1 MVSELEKK
9 WQKKWQEEKLF
20 ESNPD
25 DREKMY
31 VTVAFP
37 YPSGA
42 MHVGHGR
49 TYTVPDVY
57 ARFKRMQGYNVLFP
71 MAWHVTGA
79 PVVGIAKR
87 IERQDPWTLDIYK
100 NVHQVPEDE
109 LKKFVDPEYIVK
121 YFSSEYHE
129 DMTHMGYSIDWRREF
144 RTIDPHYK
152 QFVRWQIRQLKDKD
166 LVRKGSHPVKYCPS
180 DDNPVGDHDLLEGEG
195 VGINELTLI
204 KFPIEDEY
212 LVAATFRPET
222 LYGATN
228 FWLNPDEAYIKVK
241 YNDEIW
247 IISKDS
253 YSNIIHQKESMEII
267 EEVDPKDYIGK
278 SVTNP
283 ITNDSLPIFP
293 ASFVDPDYA
302 TGVVFSVP
310 AHAPADYIA
319 LEDLKNNQELIQRY
333 SLQEQVNN
341 IKLISLVNLKGYS
354 EFPARDFINQFNV
367 QSQDDEKLKEAT
379 NEAYKT
385 EHAKGIMNENTGE
398 FEGQRVAD
406 VRNDVIDKLLN
417 ENIAD
422 KLYEFAEKPVIC
434 RCGAKCVVKELD
446 DQWFVKY
453 SDEEWTKKTYE
464 CLDQLEVVPKELKSN
479 FEYYLG
485 WLEDW
490 ACSRRLGLGTHMP
503 WDEKWLIEPLT
514 DSTIYMSYYTIAKYM
529 KDINPEDLNDAF
541 FNKVFL
547 NQDGANDGSVNKID
561 SELTEQIRQEF
572 NYWYPLNWR
581 LSAKDLVGNHLSFH
595 MFHHAAIFPE
605 DKWPKGITVFGMG
618 LLEGQKMSSSK
629 GNVILLSEAIDK
641 YGADTVRLF
650 LMSSAEPWQDFDW
663 REKEVNGIQRR
674 LELIQ
679 EFPEKIEALTG
690 EKLKL
695 TLENEIPTVEKPI
708 NKWII
713 SQINQKIAVAT
724 EALEG
729 FQTRK
734 ALQSSLFLF
743 RKDVDYYL
751 NRITEVEQEEK
762 DTLTYII
769 NTWIRLLSPFVPYTA
784 EEIWDKYNDDDV
796 FMSSIAWPVQDET
809 VIDAKIEKSEEII
822 QDLAKDIKEII
833 KITKSQPETVHLYTA
848 PDWKYQVYDIAQE
861 VGKPNIGEIIG
872 RAMKANL
879 YDNKKELSK
888 FATKAGKSFNKINYV
903 GKIDEVSIIN
913 DAKNFLESE
922 LNAKIEVYDEPTYD
936 PQNKATNA
944 SPYKPAIYLE

>member
-385 EHAKGIMNENTGE
+385 EHAKGIMNENTGQ

-936 PQNKATNA
+936 PQDKATNA

>member
-57 ARFKRMQGYNVLFP
+57 ARFKRMQGFNVLFP

-100 NVHQVPEDE
+100 NVHQVPDDE
-109 LKKFVDPEYIVK
+109 LKKFVEPEYIVK
-121 YFSSEYHE
+121 YFSSEYHD

-144 RTIDPHYK
+144 RTIDPHYQ
-152 QFVRWQIRQLKDKD
+152 QFVRWQIRQLKDKN
-166 LVRKGSHPVKYCPS
+166 LIRKGSHPVKYCPS
-180 DDNPVGDHDLLEGEG
+180 DENPVGDHDLLEGEG

-204 KFPIEDEY
+204 KFPCGEDF

-228 FWLNPDEAYIKVK
+228 FWLNPDEPYVKVK
-241 YNDEIW
+241 YNGESW
-247 IISKDS
+247 IISKES
-253 YSNIIHQKESMEII
+253 FENIIHQKESMEIV
-267 EEVDPKDYIGK
+267 EEVNPKDFIGK
-278 SVTNP
+278 TVTNP
-283 ITNDSLPIFP
+283 ITGDELPIFP
-293 ASFVDPDYA
+293 ASFVNPDYA

-319 LEDLKNNQELIQRY
+319 LEDIKNNQELIDEY
-333 SLQEQVNN
+333 NLQEQVDN

-354 EFPARDFINQFNV
+354 EFPAKDFIKQFNV
-367 QSQDDEKLKEAT
+367 QNQEDEKLKDAT

-398 FEGQRVAD
+398 FEGRRVAD
-406 VRNDVIDKLLN
+406 VRDEVIEKLVN
-417 ENIAD
+417 ESIAD

-434 RCGAKCVVKELD
+434 RCGSKCVVKELD

-464 CLDQLEVVPKELKSN
+464 CLDQVEVVPNELKSN
-479 FEYYLG
+479 FEYYLD

-529 KDINPEDLNDAF
+529 KDIKPEDLNDAF

-547 NQDGANDGSVNKID
+547 NQDGANDGSVNKI
-561 SELTEQIRQEF
+561 SPELTKQIQDEF

-595 MFHHAAIFPE
+595 MFHHAAIFPKE
-605 DKWPKGITVFGMG
+605 YWPKGITVFGMG

-679 EFPEKIEALTG
+679 EFPEKIESLIG
-690 EKLKL
+690 VPLKL
-695 TLENEIPTVEKPI
+695 TLNNEIPTVTKSL

-713 SQINQKIAVAT
+713 SQINQKIGMAT

-734 ALQSSLFLF
+734 ALQASLFLF

-751 NRITEVEQEEK
+751 NRITSIESEEK
-762 DTLTYII
+762 ETLKYIL
-769 NTWIRLLSPFVPYTA
+769 NTWIRLLSPFVPYTT
-784 EEIWDKYNDDDV
+784 EEIWDKYNDDEV
-796 FMSSIAWPVQDET
+796 FMSSIAWPEKDES
-809 VIDAKIEKSEEII
+809 VIDNKIEKSEEII

-833 KITKSQPETVHLYTA
+833 KITKSTPETVHLYTA
-848 PDWKYQVYDIAQE
+848 PDWKYEVYEIAQE
-861 VGKPNIGEIIG
+861 VGKPNVGEIIG
-872 RAMKANL
+872 RSMKANL
-879 YDNKKELSK
+879 HDNKKELSK

-903 GKIDEVSIIN
+903 GKIDEVSVIN
-913 DAKNFLESE
+913 DAKNYLEGE
-922 LNAKIEVYDEPTYD
+922 INAKIKVYSEPTYD
-936 PQNKATNA
+936 PQNKAQNA
-944 SPYKPAIYLE
+944 TPYKPAIFLE

>member
-1 MVSELEKK
+1 MVTELEKK
-9 WQKKWQEEKLF
+9 WQKKWQDAKIF

-25 DREKMY
+25 EREKMY
-31 VTVAFP
+31 LTVAFP

-87 IERQDPWTLDIYK
+87 IERKDPWTIDIYQ

-109 LKKFVDPEYIVK
+109 LKKFTDPEYIVK
-121 YFSSEYHE
+121 YFSNEYHN
-129 DMTHMGYSIDWRREF
+129 DMTNMGFSIDWRREF

-152 QFVRWQIRQLKDKD
+152 QFVRWQIRQLKDKN
-166 LVRKGSHPVKYCPS
+166 LIHKGSHPVKYCPD

-195 VGINELTLI
+195 VAINDLTLI
-204 KFPIEDEY
+204 KFPYEDSY

-228 FWLNPDEAYIKVK
+228 VWLNPEAEYVKVK
-241 YNDEIW
+241 YNDETW
-247 IISKDS
+247 IISRKAYD
-253 YSNIIHQKESMEII
+253 NIIYQKESMEII
-267 EEVDPKDYIGK
+267 EDVNPREFIGK
-278 SVTNP
+278 TVKNP
-283 ITNDSLPIFP
+283 ITDDTLPIFP

-319 LEDLKNNQELIQRY
+319 LEDIKADTTSIEEFN
-333 SLQEQVNN
+333 LQDHIDN
-341 IKLISLVNLKGYS
+341 INMISLVDLKGYS
-354 EFPARDFINQFNV
+354 EFPAKDFLDQFNV
-367 QSQDDEKLKEAT
+367 TSQDDENLKEAT
-379 NEAYKT
+379 NEIYKK
-385 EHAKGIMNENTGE
+385 EHAKGIMNKNTGE
-398 FEGQRVAD
+398 FEGRRVAD
-406 VRNDVIDKLLN
+406 VRDDVRKMLID

-422 KLYEFAEKPVIC
+422 TLYEFAEKPVIC
-434 RCGAKCVVKELD
+434 RCGSKCVVKELH

-453 SDEEWTKKTYE
+453 SDEKWTEETYE
-464 CLDQLEVVPKELKSN
+464 CLEQLDVVPKEVRSN

-514 DSTIYMSYYTIAKYM
+514 DSTIYMAYYTIAKFM
-529 KDINPEDLNDAF
+529 KQINADDLNDAF

-547 NQDGANDGSVNKID
+547 NQTGANDKSENKIPE
-561 SELTEQIRQEF
+561 ELTQQIQDEF

-595 MFHHAAIFPE
+595 MFHHAAIFPRE
-605 DKWPKGITVFGMG
+605 KWPQGITVFGMG

-663 REKEVNGIQRR
+663 RATEVNGIQRR
-674 LELIQ
+674 LEAIE
-679 EFPEKIEALTG
+679 EFPEKIEKLIG
-690 EKLKL
+690 EDIKL
-695 TLENEIPTVEKPI
+695 TQENNIPKVEKPI

-713 SQINQKIAVAT
+713 SQINRKIVEAT

-734 ALQSSLFLF
+734 ALQASLFLM
-743 RKDVDYYL
+743 RKDIDYYL
-751 NRITEVEQEEK
+751 KRITEITDEEK
-762 DTLTYII
+762 QTLIYII
-769 NTWIRLLSPFVPYTA
+769 NTWIRLLSPFIPYTA
-784 EEIWDKYNDDDV
+784 EEIWDKYNDDDT
-796 FMSSIAWPVQDET
+796 FMSLNQWPEANLSLIDEK
-809 VIDAKIEKSEEII
+809 VEKSEEII
-822 QDLAKDIKEII
+822 QDLTKDVKEII
-833 KITKSQPETVHLYTA
+833 KITKSNPETIHLYTTE
-848 PDWKYQVYDIAQE
+848 DWKYKVYDIAEE
-861 VGKPNIGEIIG
+861 VGKPNVGEIIQ
-872 RAMKANL
+872 RSMKANL

-888 FATKAGKSFNKINYV
+888 FATKTGKSFNKINYV
-903 GKIDEVSIIN
+903 GKIDEYQVIN
-913 DAKNFLESE
+913 DALEYLE
-922 LNAKIEVYDEPTYD
+922 DEIGAKIVVHNDNSYD
-936 PQNKATNA
+936 PQNKAPNA
-944 SPYKPAIYLE
+944 TPYKPAIYLE

>member
-1 MVSELEKK
+1 MVTEIEKK
-9 WQKKWQEEKLF
+9 WQKKWQDSKIF

-31 VTVAFP
+31 LTVAFP

-42 MHVGHGR
+42 MHIGHGR

-87 IERQDPWTLDIYK
+87 IERQDPWTLNIYK
-100 NVHQVPEDE
+100 NVHRVPDDE
-109 LKKFVDPEYIVK
+109 LQKFTDPEYIVK
-121 YFSSEYHE
+121 YFSSEYHD
-129 DMTHMGYSIDWRREF
+129 DMTNMGYSIDWRREF

-152 QFVRWQIRQLKDKD
+152 QFIRWQIRQLKDKD
-166 LVRKGSHPVKYCPS
+166 LIHKGSHPVKYCPD

-204 KFPIEDEY
+204 KFPY
-212 LVAATFRPET
+212 NNSFLVAATFRPET

-228 FWLNPDEAYIKVK
+228 FWLNPEAEYVKVD
-241 YNDEIW
+241 YEGEEW
-247 IISKDS
+247 IISKQS
-253 YSNIIHQKESMEII
+253 YSNIIHQKESMKII
-267 EEVDPKDYIGK
+267 EDVNPNDFIGDY
-278 SVTNP
+278 VLNP
-283 ITNDSLPIFP
+283 MNGTKLPIFP

-319 LEDLKNNQELIQRY
+319 LEDLKNNSELIAKY
-333 SLQEQVNN
+333 DLQKQLDN
-341 IKLISLVNLKGYS
+341 IQLISLVNLKGYS
-354 EFPARDFINQFNV
+354 EYPAKDFIEQYNV
-367 QSQDDEKLKEAT
+367 TSQEDENLKEAT
-379 NEAYKT
+379 NEIYKL
-385 EHAKGIMNENTGE
+385 EHAKGIMKENTGE
-398 FEGQRVAD
+398 FAGKRVAD
-406 VRNDVIDKLLN
+406 VRNEVIEKFIN
-417 ENIAD
+417 ENVAD
-422 KLYEFAEKPVIC
+422 KLYEFAEKPVKC
-434 RCGAKCVVKELD
+434 RCGAMCVVKELH

-453 SDEEWTKKTYE
+453 SDKEWTNKAYD
-464 CLDQLEVVPKELKSN
+464 CLEQLEVVPKEIRSN
-479 FEYYLG
+479 FEYYLD

-529 KDINPEDLNDAF
+529 NQINPEDLNDAF

-547 NQDGANDGSVNKID
+547 NQEGANDGSVNKID
-561 SELTEQIRQEF
+561 EDLTKQIQEEF
-572 NYWYPLNWR
+572 QYWYPLNWR

-595 MFHHAAIFPE
+595 MFHHAAIFPKE
-605 DKWPKGITVFGMG
+605 YWPKGITVFGMG

-663 REKEVNGIQRR
+663 RETEVNGIQRR
-674 LELIQ
+674 LESIQ
-679 EFPEKIEALTG
+679 QFAQKVEDITGQKVQLTV
-690 EKLKL
+690 
-695 TLENEIPTVEKPI
+695 ENEVPEVNKAI

-713 SQINQKIAVAT
+713 SQVNKNIGVAT
-724 EALEG
+724 QALEG

-743 RKDVDYYL
+743 RKDVDHYL
-751 NRITEVEQEEK
+751 NRITEVSSEEK
-762 DTLTYII
+762 DTLNYIV
-769 NTWIRLLSPFVPYTA
+769 NVWIRLLAPFIPYTT
-784 EEIWDKYNDDDV
+784 EEIWDEYNDDEIL
-796 FMSSIAWPVQDET
+796 MSELSWPQMDET
-809 VIDAKIEKSEEII
+809 AVDDKIEKAEEMI
-822 QDLAKDIKEII
+822 QDLAKDIKEVI
-833 KITKSQPETVHLYTA
+833 KITKSNPETIHIYTA
-848 PDWKYQVYDIAQE
+848 PKWKYDVYEIAQE
-861 VGKPNIGEIIG
+861 VGKPNVGEIIKKS
-872 RAMKANL
+872 MQANL

-888 FATKAGKSFNKINYV
+888 FATKAGKTFNKINYV
-903 GKIDEVSIIN
+903 GQIDEVAIIT
-913 DAKNFLESE
+913 DALDYLESE
-922 LNAKIEVYDEPTYD
+922 VGAKIVVYDEPTYD
-936 PQNKATNA
+936 PQNKAQNA

>member
-42 MHVGHGR
+42 MHIGHGR

-385 EHAKGIMNENTGE
+385 EHAKGIMNENTGQ

>member
-57 ARFKRMQGYNVLFP
+57 ARFKRMQGFNVLFP

-100 NVHQVPEDE
+100 NVHQVPDDE
-109 LKKFVDPEYIVK
+109 LKKFVEPEYIVK
-121 YFSSEYHE
+121 YFSSEYHD

-144 RTIDPHYK
+144 RTIDPHYQ
-152 QFVRWQIRQLKDKD
+152 QFVRWQIRQLKDKN
-166 LVRKGSHPVKYCPS
+166 LIRKGSHPVKYCPS
-180 DDNPVGDHDLLEGEG
+180 DENPVGDHDLLEGEG

-204 KFPIEDEY
+204 KFPCGEDF

-228 FWLNPDEAYIKVK
+228 FWLNPDEPYVKVK
-241 YNDEIW
+241 YDGESW
-247 IISKDS
+247 IISKES
-253 YSNIIHQKESMEII
+253 FENIIHQKESMEIV
-267 EEVDPKDYIGK
+267 EEVNPKDFIGK
-278 SVTNP
+278 TVTNP
-283 ITNDSLPIFP
+283 ITGDELPIFP
-293 ASFVDPDYA
+293 ASFVNPDYA

-319 LEDLKNNQELIQRY
+319 LEDIKNNQELIDEY
-333 SLQEQVNN
+333 NLQEQVDN

-354 EFPARDFINQFNV
+354 EFPAKDFIKQFNV
-367 QSQDDEKLKEAT
+367 QNQEDEKLKDAT

-398 FEGQRVAD
+398 FEGRRVAD
-406 VRNDVIDKLLN
+406 VRDEVIEKLVN
-417 ENIAD
+417 ESIAD

-434 RCGAKCVVKELD
+434 RCGSKCVVKELD

-464 CLDQLEVVPKELKSN
+464 CLDQVEVVPNELKSN
-479 FEYYLG
+479 FEYYLD

-529 KDINPEDLNDAF
+529 KDIKPEDLNDAF

-547 NQDGANDGSVNKID
+547 NQDGANDGSVNKI
-561 SELTEQIRQEF
+561 SPELTKQIQDEF

-595 MFHHAAIFPE
+595 MFHHAAIFPKE
-605 DKWPKGITVFGMG
+605 YWPKGITVFGMG

-679 EFPEKIEALTG
+679 EFPEKIESLIG
-690 EKLKL
+690 EPLKL
-695 TLENEIPTVEKPI
+695 TLNNEIPTVTKSL

-713 SQINQKIAVAT
+713 SQINQKIGMAT

-734 ALQSSLFLF
+734 ALQASLFLF

-751 NRITEVEQEEK
+751 NRITSIESEEK
-762 DTLTYII
+762 ETLKYIL
-769 NTWIRLLSPFVPYTA
+769 NTWIRLLSPFVPYTT
-784 EEIWDKYNDDDV
+784 EEIWDKYNDDEV
-796 FMSSIAWPVQDET
+796 FMSSIAWPEKDES
-809 VIDAKIEKSEEII
+809 VIDNKIEKSEEII

-833 KITKSQPETVHLYTA
+833 KITKSTPETVHLYTA
-848 PDWKYQVYDIAQE
+848 PDWKYEVYEIAQE
-861 VGKPNIGEIIG
+861 VGKPNVGEIIG
-872 RAMKANL
+872 RSMKANL
-879 YDNKKELSK
+879 HDNKKELSK

-903 GKIDEVSIIN
+903 GKIDEVSVIN
-913 DAKNFLESE
+913 DAKNYLEGE
-922 LNAKIEVYDEPTYD
+922 INAKIKVYSEPTYD
-936 PQNKATNA
+936 PQNKAQNA
-944 SPYKPAIYLE
+944 TPYKPAIFLE

>member
-1 MVSELEKK
+1 MASKLEKK
-9 WQKKWQEEKLF
+9 WQKKWQDAKLF

-87 IERQDPWTLDIYK
+87 IERHDPWTMDIYK

-109 LKKFVDPEYIVK
+109 LEKFVDPEYIVK
-121 YFSSEYHE
+121 YFSSEYHN
-129 DMTHMGYSIDWRREF
+129 DMVDMGYTIDWRREF

-152 QFVRWQIRQLKDKD
+152 QFVKWQIRQLKDKD
-166 LVRKGSHPVKYCPS
+166 LIRKGSHPVKYCP
-180 DDNPVGDHDLLEGEG
+180 DDKNPVGDHDLLEGEG

-204 KFPIEDEY
+204 KFPYEDSY

-228 FWLNPDEAYIKVK
+228 FWLNPDAEYIKVEYEGEK
-241 YNDEIW
+241 W
-247 IISKDS
+247 IISKKS
-253 YSNIIHQKESMEII
+253 YDNIIHQKESMKII
-267 EEVDPKDYIGK
+267 EDVNPKDFIGK
-278 SVTNP
+278 SVKNP
-283 ITNDSLPIFP
+283 ITGDSLPIFP

-319 LEDLKNNQELIQRY
+319 LEDIKKDKEAIEKYN
-333 SLQEQVNN
+333 LQEQIDN
-341 IKLISLVNLKGYS
+341 INMISLVTLKGYS
-354 EFPARDFINQFNV
+354 EFPAKDFLDQYNV
-367 QSQDDEKLKEAT
+367 TSQEDENLKEAT
-379 NEAYKT
+379 NEIYKK
-385 EHAKGIMNENTGE
+385 EHAKGIMNSNTGE
-398 FEGQRVAD
+398 FEGKRVAD
-406 VRNDVIDKLLN
+406 VRDEVIEKLIN
-417 ENIAD
+417 ENVAD

-434 RCGAKCVVKELD
+434 RCGSKCVVKELH

-453 SDEEWTKKTYE
+453 SDKEWTQKAYE
-464 CLDQLEVVPKELKSN
+464 CLNQLDVVPNEIRSN
-479 FEYYLG
+479 FEYYLD

-490 ACSRRLGLGTHMP
+490 ACSRRLGLGTHLP

-529 KDINPEDLNDAF
+529 NEINPEDLNDAF
-541 FNKVFL
+541 FNKIFL
-547 NQDGANDGSVNKID
+547 DKDGANDGSVNKISSD
-561 SELTEQIRQEF
+561 LTDKIQQEF
-572 NYWYPLNWR
+572 QYWYPLNWR

-595 MFHHAAIFPE
+595 MFHHAAIFPQQY
-605 DKWPKGITVFGMG
+605 WPKGITVFGMG

-663 REKEVNGIQRR
+663 RETEVNGIQRR
-674 LELIQ
+674 LEAIQ
-679 EFPEKIEALTG
+679 EFPQKVQSLIG
-690 EKLKL
+690 KPLKL
-695 TLENEIPTVEKPI
+695 TVENKPLKVEKPI

-713 SQINQKIAVAT
+713 SQVNKKISVAT
-724 EALEG
+724 DALEG

-734 ALQSSLFLF
+734 ALQASLFVF
-743 RKDVDYYL
+743 RKDIDYYL
-751 NRITEVEQEEK
+751 NRITTINQEET
-762 DTLTYII
+762 DTLTYIV
-769 NTWIRLLSPFVPYTA
+769 NTWIRLLSPFIPYTT
-784 EEIWDKYNDDDV
+784 EEIWDKYNDDDI
-796 FMSSIAWPVQDET
+796 FMSSLNWPDVDES
-809 VIDAKIEKSEEII
+809 VIDLKVEKGEEIV

-833 KITKSQPETVHLYTA
+833 KITKSEPETVHLYTA
-848 PDWKYQVYDIAQE
+848 PTWKYEVYNIAQE
-861 VGKPNIGEIIG
+861 VGKPNIGQIIQKS
-872 RAMKANL
+872 MEANI

-888 FATKAGKSFNKINYV
+888 FATKTGKNFNKINYV
-903 GKIDEVSIIN
+903 GQLDEVSIIN
-913 DAKNFLESE
+913 DAKEYLEE
-922 LNAKIEVYDEPTYD
+922 EIGAKIEVYDEPTYD
-936 PQNKATNA
+936 PQNKAQNA
-944 SPYKPAIYLE
+944 TPYKPAIYLE

>member
-1 MVSELEKK
+1 MVTELEKK
-9 WQKKWQEEKLF
+9 WQKKWQDAKIF

-25 DREKMY
+25 EREKMY
-31 VTVAFP
+31 LTVAFP

-87 IERQDPWTLDIYK
+87 IERKDPWTIDIYQ

-109 LKKFVDPEYIVK
+109 LKKFTDPEYIVK
-121 YFSSEYHE
+121 YFSNEYHN
-129 DMTHMGYSIDWRREF
+129 DMTNMGFSIDWRREF

-152 QFVRWQIRQLKDKD
+152 QFVRWQIRQLKDKN
-166 LVRKGSHPVKYCPS
+166 LIHKGSHPVKYCPD

-195 VGINELTLI
+195 VAINDLTLI
-204 KFPIEDEY
+204 KFPYEDSY

-228 FWLNPDEAYIKVK
+228 VWLNPEAEYVKVK
-241 YNDEIW
+241 YNDETW
-247 IISKDS
+247 IISRQAYD
-253 YSNIIHQKESMEII
+253 NIIYQKESMEII
-267 EEVDPKDYIGK
+267 EDVNPREFIGK
-278 SVTNP
+278 TVKNP
-283 ITNDSLPIFP
+283 ITDDTLPIFP

-319 LEDLKNNQELIQRY
+319 LEDIKADSTTIEEFN
-333 SLQEQVNN
+333 LQDHIDN
-341 IKLISLVNLKGYS
+341 INMISLVDLKGYS
-354 EFPARDFINQFNV
+354 EFPAKDFLDQFNV
-367 QSQDDEKLKEAT
+367 TSQDDENLKEAT
-379 NEAYKT
+379 NEIYKK
-385 EHAKGIMNENTGE
+385 EHAKGIMNKNTGE
-398 FEGQRVAD
+398 FEGRRVAD
-406 VRNDVIDKLLN
+406 VRDDVRKMLID

-422 KLYEFAEKPVIC
+422 TLYEFAEKPVIC
-434 RCGAKCVVKELD
+434 RCGSKCVVKELH

-453 SDEEWTKKTYE
+453 SDEKWTEETYE
-464 CLDQLEVVPKELKSN
+464 CLEQLDVVPKEVRSN

-514 DSTIYMSYYTIAKYM
+514 DSTIYMAYYTIAKFM
-529 KDINPEDLNDAF
+529 KQINADDLNDAF

-547 NQDGANDGSVNKID
+547 NQTGANDKSENKIPE
-561 SELTEQIRQEF
+561 ELTQQIQDEF

-595 MFHHAAIFPE
+595 MFHHAAIFPRA
-605 DKWPKGITVFGMG
+605 KWPQGITVFGMG

-663 REKEVNGIQRR
+663 RATEVNGIQRR
-674 LELIQ
+674 LEAIE
-679 EFPEKIEALTG
+679 EFPEKIEKLIG
-690 EKLKL
+690 EEIKL
-695 TLENEIPTVEKPI
+695 TQENEIPNVEKPI

-713 SQINQKIAVAT
+713 SQINRKIVEAT

-734 ALQSSLFLF
+734 ALQASLFLM
-743 RKDVDYYL
+743 RKDIDYYL
-751 NRITEVEQEEK
+751 KRITEITDEEK
-762 DTLTYII
+762 QTLIYII
-769 NTWIRLLSPFVPYTA
+769 NTWIRLLSPFIPYTT
-784 EEIWDKYNDDDV
+784 EEIWDKYNDDDT
-796 FMSSIAWPVQDET
+796 FMSLNQWPEANLSLIDEK
-809 VIDAKIEKSEEII
+809 VEKSEEII
-822 QDLAKDIKEII
+822 QDLTKDVKEII
-833 KITKSQPETVHLYTA
+833 KITKSNPETIHLYTTE
-848 PDWKYQVYDIAQE
+848 DWKYKVYDIAEE
-861 VGKPNIGEIIG
+861 VGKPNVGEIIQ
-872 RAMKANL
+872 RSMKANL

-888 FATKAGKSFNKINYV
+888 FATKTGKSFNKINYV
-903 GKIDEVSIIN
+903 GKIDEYQVIS
-913 DAKNFLESE
+913 DAIGYLEDE
-922 LNAKIEVYDEPTYD
+922 IGAKIVVHNDNSYD
-936 PQNKATNA
+936 PQNKAPNA
-944 SPYKPAIYLE
+944 TPYKPAIYLE

>member
-9 WQKKWQEEKLF
+9 WQKKWQDAKLF

-31 VTVAFP
+31 LTVAFP

-87 IERQDPWTLDIYK
+87 IERKDPWTLDIYK
-100 NVHQVPEDE
+100 NVHNVPEDE
-109 LKKFVDPEYIVK
+109 LEKFVDPEYIVK
-121 YFSSEYHE
+121 YFSSEYHD
-129 DMTHMGYSIDWRREF
+129 DMTNMGYSIDWRREF

-152 QFVRWQIRQLKDKD
+152 QFVRWQIKQLKDKD
-166 LVRKGSHPVKYCPS
+166 LIRKGSHPVKYCP
-180 DDNPVGDHDLLEGEG
+180 DDENPVGDHDLLEGEG
-195 VGINELTLI
+195 VAINDLTLI
-204 KFPIEDEY
+204 KFPYEDAY

-228 FWLNPDEAYIKVK
+228 VWLNPDEEYVKVK
-241 YNDEIW
+241 YDGETW
-247 IISKDS
+247 IISKKS
-253 YSNIIHQKESMEII
+253 YDNIIYQKESMEII
-267 EEVDPKDYIGK
+267 EDVDPNEFIGK
-278 SVTNP
+278 TVTNP
-283 ITNDSLPIFP
+283 MTDDKLPIFP

-319 LEDLKNNQELIQRY
+319 LEDIKKNTEYIEKYN
-333 SLQEQVNN
+333 LQDQIDN
-341 IKLISLVNLKGYS
+341 IKIISLVDLEGYS
-354 EFPARDFINQFNV
+354 EYPAKDFLDQFNV
-367 QSQDDEKLKEAT
+367 KSQDDENLKEAT
-379 NEAYKT
+379 NEIYKK
-385 EHAKGIMNENTGE
+385 EHAKGIMNSNTGE
-398 FEGQRVAD
+398 FEGRRVAD
-406 VRNDVIDKLLN
+406 VRDEVIDLLISK
-417 ENIAD
+417 NIAD
-422 KLYEFAEKPVIC
+422 RLYEFAEKPVIC
-434 RCGAKCVVKELD
+434 RCGSKCVVKELH

-453 SDEEWTKKTYE
+453 SDKDWTEKAYE
-464 CLDQLEVVPKELKSN
+464 CLEQLDVVPKEVRSN
-479 FEYYLG
+479 FEYYLD

-529 KDINPEDLNDAF
+529 NEINHEDLNDAF

-547 NQDGANDGSVNKID
+547 NQDGANDGSENKI
-561 SELTEQIRQEF
+561 SPELTEKIQKEF
-572 NYWYPLNWR
+572 QYWYPLNWR

-595 MFHHAAIFPE
+595 MFHHAAIFP
-605 DKWPKGITVFGMG
+605 KQYWPKGITVFGMG

-663 REKEVNGIQRR
+663 RATEVNGIQRR
-674 LELIQ
+674 LEAIQ
-679 EFPEKIEALTG
+679 EFPQKVESLIG
-690 EKLKL
+690 EPLKL
-695 TLENEIPTVEKPI
+695 SEDNTIPEVEKPI

-713 SQINQKIAVAT
+713 SQINKKVEEAT

-734 ALQSSLFLF
+734 ALQASLFLF

-751 NRITEVEQEEK
+751 NRLTEIAQEEK
-762 DTLTYII
+762 ETLTYIV
-769 NTWIRLLSPFVPYTA
+769 NTWIRLLSPFIPYTT
-784 EEIWDKYNDDDV
+784 EEIWDKYNDNES
-796 FMSSIAWPVQDET
+796 FISSIAWPQADT
-809 VIDAKIEKSEEII
+809 SVIDPKIEKSEEII
-822 QDLAKDIKEII
+822 QDLAKDVKEII
-833 KITKSQPETVHLYTA
+833 KITKSTPETVHLYTA
-848 PDWKYQVYDIAQE
+848 PEWKYKVYDIAQE
-861 VGKPNIGEIIG
+861 VGKPNVGEIIQ
-872 RAMKANL
+872 RSMKANL

-903 GKIDEVSIIN
+903 GKIDEYDVIN
-913 DAKNFLESE
+913 GAKDYLEDE
-922 LNAKIEVYDEPTYD
+922 IGAKIEVYDEPTYD
-936 PQNKATNA
+936 PQNKAQNA
-944 SPYKPAIYLE
+944 TPYKPAIYLE

>member
-57 ARFKRMQGYNVLFP
+57 ARFKRMQGFNVLFP

-100 NVHQVPEDE
+100 NVHQVPDDE
-109 LKKFVDPEYIVK
+109 LKKFVEPEYIVK
-121 YFSSEYHE
+121 YFSSEYHD

-144 RTIDPHYK
+144 RTIDPHYQ
-152 QFVRWQIRQLKDKD
+152 QFVRWQIRQLKDKN
-166 LVRKGSHPVKYCPS
+166 LIRKGSHPVKYCPS
-180 DDNPVGDHDLLEGEG
+180 DENPVGDHDLLEGEG

-204 KFPIEDEY
+204 KFPCGEDF

-228 FWLNPDEAYIKVK
+228 FWLNPDEPYVKVK
-241 YNDEIW
+241 YNGESW
-247 IISKDS
+247 IISKES
-253 YSNIIHQKESMEII
+253 FENIIHQKESMEIV
-267 EEVDPKDYIGK
+267 EEVNPKDFIGK
-278 SVTNP
+278 TVTNP
-283 ITNDSLPIFP
+283 ITGDELPIFP
-293 ASFVDPDYA
+293 ASFVNPDYA

-319 LEDLKNNQELIQRY
+319 LEDIKNNQELIDEY
-333 SLQEQVNN
+333 NLQEQVDN

-354 EFPARDFINQFNV
+354 EFPAKDFIKQFNV
-367 QSQDDEKLKEAT
+367 QNQEDEKLKDAT

-398 FEGQRVAD
+398 FEGRRVAD
-406 VRNDVIDKLLN
+406 VRDEVIEKLVN
-417 ENIAD
+417 ESIAD

-434 RCGAKCVVKELD
+434 RCGSKCVVKELD

-464 CLDQLEVVPKELKSN
+464 CLDQVEVVPNELKSN
-479 FEYYLG
+479 FEYYLD

-529 KDINPEDLNDAF
+529 KDIKPEDLNDAF

-547 NQDGANDGSVNKID
+547 NQDGANDGSVNKI
-561 SELTEQIRQEF
+561 SPELTKQIQDEF

-595 MFHHAAIFPE
+595 MFHHAAIFPKE
-605 DKWPKGITVFGMG
+605 YWPKGITVFGMG

-679 EFPEKIEALTG
+679 EFPEKIESLIG
-690 EKLKL
+690 EPLKL
-695 TLENEIPTVEKPI
+695 TLNNEIPTVTKSL

-713 SQINQKIAVAT
+713 SQINQKIGMAT

-734 ALQSSLFLF
+734 ALQASLFLF

-751 NRITEVEQEEK
+751 NRITSIESEEK
-762 DTLTYII
+762 ETLKYIL
-769 NTWIRLLSPFVPYTA
+769 NTWIRLLSPFVPYTT
-784 EEIWDKYNDDDV
+784 EEIWDKYNDDEV
-796 FMSSIAWPVQDET
+796 FMSSIAWPEKDES
-809 VIDAKIEKSEEII
+809 VIDNKIEKSEEII

-833 KITKSQPETVHLYTA
+833 KITKSTPETVHLYTA
-848 PDWKYQVYDIAQE
+848 PDWKYEVYEIAQE
-861 VGKPNIGEIIG
+861 VGKPNVGEIIG
-872 RAMKANL
+872 RSMKANL
-879 YDNKKELSK
+879 HDNKKELSK

-903 GKIDEVSIIN
+903 GKIDEVSVIN
-913 DAKNFLESE
+913 DAKNYLEGE
-922 LNAKIEVYDEPTYD
+922 INAKIKVYSEPTYD
-936 PQNKATNA
+936 PQNKAQNA
-944 SPYKPAIYLE
+944 TPYKPAIFLE

>member
-57 ARFKRMQGYNVLFP
+57 ARFKRMQGFNVLFP

-100 NVHQVPEDE
+100 NVHQVPDDE
-109 LKKFVDPEYIVK
+109 LKKFVEPEYIVK
-121 YFSSEYHE
+121 YFSSEYHD

-144 RTIDPHYK
+144 RTIDPHYQ
-152 QFVRWQIRQLKDKD
+152 QFVRWQIRQLKDKN
-166 LVRKGSHPVKYCPS
+166 LIRKGSHPVKYCPS
-180 DDNPVGDHDLLEGEG
+180 DENPVGDHDLLEGEG

-204 KFPIEDEY
+204 KFPCGEDF

-228 FWLNPDEAYIKVK
+228 FWLNPDEPYVKVK
-241 YNDEIW
+241 YNGESW
-247 IISKDS
+247 IISKES
-253 YSNIIHQKESMEII
+253 FENIIHQKESMEIV
-267 EEVDPKDYIGK
+267 EEVNPKDFIGK
-278 SVTNP
+278 TVTNP
-283 ITNDSLPIFP
+283 ITGDELPIFP
-293 ASFVDPDYA
+293 ASFVNPDYA

-319 LEDLKNNQELIQRY
+319 LEDIKNNQELIDEY
-333 SLQEQVNN
+333 NLQEQVDN

-354 EFPARDFINQFNV
+354 EFPAKDFIKQFNV
-367 QSQDDEKLKEAT
+367 QNQEDEKLKDAT

-398 FEGQRVAD
+398 FEGRRVAD
-406 VRNDVIDKLLN
+406 VRDEVIEKLVN
-417 ENIAD
+417 ESIAD

-434 RCGAKCVVKELD
+434 RCGSKCVVKELD

-464 CLDQLEVVPKELKSN
+464 CLDQVEVVPNELKSN
-479 FEYYLG
+479 FEYYLD

-514 DSTIYMSYYTIAKYM
+514 DSTIYTSYYTIAKYM
-529 KDINPEDLNDAF
+529 KDIKPEDLNDAF

-547 NQDGANDGSVNKID
+547 NQDGANDGSVNKI
-561 SELTEQIRQEF
+561 SPELTKQIQDEF

-595 MFHHAAIFPE
+595 MFHHAAIFPKE
-605 DKWPKGITVFGMG
+605 YWPKGITVFGMG

-679 EFPEKIEALTG
+679 EFPEKIESLIG
-690 EKLKL
+690 VPLKL
-695 TLENEIPTVEKPI
+695 TLNNEIPTVTKSL

-713 SQINQKIAVAT
+713 SQINQKIGMAT

-734 ALQSSLFLF
+734 ALQASLFLF

-751 NRITEVEQEEK
+751 NRITSIESEEK
-762 DTLTYII
+762 ETLKYIL
-769 NTWIRLLSPFVPYTA
+769 NTWIRLLSPFVPYTT
-784 EEIWDKYNDDDV
+784 EEIWDKYNDDEV
-796 FMSSIAWPVQDET
+796 FMSSIAWPEKDES
-809 VIDAKIEKSEEII
+809 VIDNKIEKSEEII

-833 KITKSQPETVHLYTA
+833 KITKSTPETVHLYTA
-848 PDWKYQVYDIAQE
+848 PDWKYEVYEIAQE
-861 VGKPNIGEIIG
+861 VGKPNVGEIIG
-872 RAMKANL
+872 RSMKANL
-879 YDNKKELSK
+879 HDNKKELSK

-903 GKIDEVSIIN
+903 GKIDEVSVIN
-913 DAKNFLESE
+913 DAKNYLEGE
-922 LNAKIEVYDEPTYD
+922 INAKIKVYSEPTYD
-936 PQNKATNA
+936 PQNKAQNA
-944 SPYKPAIYLE
+944 TPYKPAIFLE

>member
-1 MVSELEKK
+1 MVSDLEKK
-9 WQKKWQEEKLF
+9 WQEKWQEKKLF

-87 IERQDPWTLDIYK
+87 IERKDPWTMDIYK
-100 NVHQVPEDE
+100 NVHQVPEEE
-109 LKKFVDPEYIVK
+109 LEKFVEPEYIVK

-129 DMTHMGYSIDWRREF
+129 DMTNMGYSIDWRREF

-152 QFVRWQIRQLKDKD
+152 QFIRWQIRQLKDKN
-166 LVRKGSHPVKYCPS
+166 LIRKGSHPVKYCPS
-180 DDNPVGDHDLLEGEG
+180 DENPVGDHDLLEGEG

-204 KFPIEDEY
+204 KFPIDDDY

-228 FWLNPDEAYIKVK
+228 FWLNPEEEYVKVK
-241 YNDEIW
+241 YNDETW
-247 IISKDS
+247 IISKIS

-267 EEVDPKDYIGK
+267 EEVNPKDYIGRY
-278 SVTNP
+278 VENP
-283 ITNDSLPIFP
+283 MNGVKLPIFP

-319 LEDLKNNQELIQRY
+319 LEDIKNNKELIEEYQ
-333 SLQEQVNN
+333 LQEQVDN
-341 IKLISLVNLKGYS
+341 IKLISLVKLKGYS
-354 EFPARDFINQFNV
+354 EFPAKDFINQFNV
-367 QSQDDEKLKEAT
+367 QSQNDEKLKEAT

-406 VRNDVIDKLLN
+406 VRNQVIEKFIN

-434 RCGAKCVVKELD
+434 RCGSKCVVKELD

-453 SDEEWTKKTYE
+453 SDKDWTEKTYE
-464 CLDQLEVVPKELKSN
+464 CLNQLEVVPKEIKSN
-479 FEYYLG
+479 FEYYLD

-514 DSTIYMSYYTIAKYM
+514 DSTIYMAYYTIAKFM
-529 KDINPEDLNDAF
+529 NQINPEDLNDAF

-547 NQDGANDGSVNKID
+547 DKDGANDGSVNKI
-561 SELTEQIRQEF
+561 SPELTQEISDEF

-595 MFHHAAIFPE
+595 MFHHAAIFPKE
-605 DKWPKGITVFGMG
+605 YWPKGITVFGMG

-674 LELIQ
+674 LESIM
-679 EFPEKIEALTG
+679 EFPEKIE
-690 EKLKL
+690 KLVEEPIKL
-695 TLENEIPTVEKPI
+695 SLEDKAPQVTKSI

-713 SQINQKIAVAT
+713 SQINQKISEAT

-734 ALQSSLFLF
+734 ALQASLFLF
-743 RKDVDYYL
+743 RKDIDHYL
-751 NRITEVEQEEK
+751 NRITRIESEEK
-762 DTLTYII
+762 ETLKYIL
-769 NTWIRLLSPFVPYTA
+769 NTWIRLLSPFIPYTT
-784 EEIWDKYNDDDV
+784 EEIWDKYNDDEI
-796 FMSSIAWPVQDET
+796 FMSSIAWPVADES
-809 VIDAKIEKSEEII
+809 VIDEKVEKSEEIVL
-822 QDLAKDIKEII
+822 DLAKDIKEII
-833 KITKSQPETVHLYTA
+833 KITKSTPETVHLYTA
-848 PDWKYQVYDIAQE
+848 PDWKYKVYDIAQE

-872 RAMKANL
+872 RSMKANL

-888 FATKAGKSFNKINYV
+888 FATKTGKSFNKINYV
-903 GKIDEVSIIN
+903 GQVDEVSIIN
-913 DAKNFLESE
+913 DAKTYLEKE
-922 LNAKIEVYDEPTYD
+922 INAKIIVYSEPTYD
-936 PQNKATNA
+936 PENKAQNA
-944 SPYKPAIYLE
+944 TPYKPAIYLE

>member
-1 MVSELEKK
+1 
-9 WQKKWQEEKLF
+9 
-20 ESNPD
+20 
-25 DREKMY
+25 
-31 VTVAFP
+31 
-37 YPSGA
+37 
-42 MHVGHGR
+42 
-49 TYTVPDVY
+49 
-57 ARFKRMQGYNVLFP
+57 
-71 MAWHVTGA
+71 
-79 PVVGIAKR
+79 
-87 IERQDPWTLDIYK
+87 
-100 NVHQVPEDE
+100 
-109 LKKFVDPEYIVK
+109 
-121 YFSSEYHE
+121 
-129 DMTHMGYSIDWRREF
+129 MTHMGYSIDWRREF

-166 LVRKGSHPVKYCPS
+166 LIRKGSHPVKYCPS
-180 DDNPVGDHDLLEGEG
+180 DENPVGDHDLLEGEG

-204 KFPIEDEY
+204 KFPCEDDY

-228 FWLNPDEAYIKVK
+228 FWLNPDEEYVRVK
-241 YNDEIW
+241 YNDEKW
-247 IISKDS
+247 IISKES
-253 YSNIIHQKESMEII
+253 FANIIHQKESMEII
-267 EEVDPKDYIGK
+267 EDVDPKDFIGK
-278 SVTNP
+278 YVTNP
-283 ITNDSLPIFP
+283 LTNDPLPIFP
-293 ASFVDPDYA
+293 ASFVNPDYA

-319 LEDLKNNQELIQRY
+319 LEDIKNNKELIEKY
-333 SLQEQVNN
+333 GLQEQIDN
-341 IKLISLVNLKGYS
+341 IKMISLVKLKGYS
-354 EFPARDFINQFNV
+354 EFPAVDFIKQFNV
-367 QSQDDEKLKEAT
+367 ESQEDEKLKDAT

-398 FEGQRVAD
+398 FEGKRVAD
-406 VRNDVIDKLLN
+406 VRDEVIEKLID

-464 CLDQLEVVPKELKSN
+464 CLDQVEVVPKELKAN

-561 SELTEQIRQEF
+561 PELTEQIQKEF

-595 MFHHAAIFPE
+595 MFHHAAIFPKE
-605 DKWPKGITVFGMG
+605 YWPKGITVFGMG

-679 EFPEKIEALTG
+679 EFPEKIESLTG

-695 TLENEIPTVEKPI
+695 SMDNKIPSVEKPI

-713 SQINQKIAVAT
+713 SQINQKIGEAT

-734 ALQSSLFLF
+734 ALQASLFLF

-751 NRITEVEQEEK
+751 NRITTIEEEEK
-762 DTLTYII
+762 ETLTYIV
-769 NTWIRLLSPFVPYTA
+769 NTWIRLLSPFVPYTT
-784 EEIWDKYNDDDV
+784 EEIWDKYNDDDT
-796 FMSSIAWPVQDET
+796 FISSIAWPKADES
-809 VIDAKIEKSEEII
+809 VIDVSIEKGEEII

-833 KITKSQPETVHLYTA
+833 KITNANPETVHLYTA
-848 PDWKYQVYDIAQE
+848 PEWKYKVYDIAQE

-872 RAMKANL
+872 RSMKANL
-879 YDNKKELSK
+879 HDNKKELSK

-903 GKIDEVSIIN
+903 GKIDEVSIIE
-913 DAKNFLESE
+913 DAKEYLESE
-922 LNAKIEVYDEPTYD
+922 INAKIEVYSEPTYD
-936 PQNKATNA
+936 PQNKAVNA
-944 SPYKPAIYLE
+944 APYKPAIYLE

>member
-1 MVSELEKK
+1 MVTELEKK
-9 WQKKWQEEKLF
+9 WQKKWQDAKIF

-25 DREKMY
+25 EREKMY
-31 VTVAFP
+31 LTVAFP

-87 IERQDPWTLDIYK
+87 IERKDPWTIDIYQ
-100 NVHQVPEDE
+100 NIHQVPEDE
-109 LKKFVDPEYIVK
+109 LKKFTDPEYIVK
-121 YFSSEYHE
+121 YFSNEYHN
-129 DMTHMGYSIDWRREF
+129 DMTNMGFSIDWRREF

-152 QFVRWQIRQLKDKD
+152 QFVRWQIRQLKDKN
-166 LVRKGSHPVKYCPS
+166 LIHKGSHPVKYCPD
-180 DDNPVGDHDLLEGEG
+180 DDNPVGDHDLLDGEG
-195 VGINELTLI
+195 VAINDLTLI
-204 KFPIEDEY
+204 KFPYEDSY

-228 FWLNPDEAYIKVK
+228 VWLNPEAEYVKVK
-241 YNDEIW
+241 YNDETW
-247 IISKDS
+247 IISRKAYD
-253 YSNIIHQKESMEII
+253 NIIYQKESMEII
-267 EEVDPKDYIGK
+267 EDVNPREFIGK
-278 SVTNP
+278 TVKNP
-283 ITNDSLPIFP
+283 ITDDTLPIFP

-319 LEDLKNNQELIQRY
+319 LED
-333 SLQEQVNN
+333 
-341 IKLISLVNLKGYS
+341 IKADTTSIDMISLVDLKGYS
-354 EFPARDFINQFNV
+354 EFPAKDFLDQFNV
-367 QSQDDEKLKEAT
+367 TSQDDENLKEAT
-379 NEAYKT
+379 NEIYKK
-385 EHAKGIMNENTGE
+385 EHAKGIMNKNTGE
-398 FEGQRVAD
+398 FEGRRVAD
-406 VRNDVIDKLLN
+406 VRDDVRKMLID

-422 KLYEFAEKPVIC
+422 TLYEFAEKPVIC
-434 RCGAKCVVKELD
+434 RCGSKCVVKELH

-453 SDEEWTKKTYE
+453 SDEKWTEETYE
-464 CLDQLEVVPKELKSN
+464 CLEQLDVVPKEVRSN

-514 DSTIYMSYYTIAKYM
+514 DSTIYMAYYTIAKFM
-529 KDINPEDLNDAF
+529 KQINADDLNDAF

-547 NQDGANDGSVNKID
+547 NQTGANDKSENKIPE
-561 SELTEQIRQEF
+561 ELTQQIQDEF

-595 MFHHAAIFPE
+595 MFHHAAIFPRE
-605 DKWPKGITVFGMG
+605 KWPQGITVFGMG

-663 REKEVNGIQRR
+663 RATEVNGIQRR
-674 LELIQ
+674 LEAIE
-679 EFPEKIEALTG
+679 EFPEKIEKLIG
-690 EKLKL
+690 EDIKL
-695 TLENEIPTVEKPI
+695 TQENNIPKVEKPI

-713 SQINQKIAVAT
+713 SQINRKIVEAT

-734 ALQSSLFLF
+734 ALQASLFLM
-743 RKDVDYYL
+743 RKDIDYYL
-751 NRITEVEQEEK
+751 KRITEITDEEK
-762 DTLTYII
+762 QTLIYII
-769 NTWIRLLSPFVPYTA
+769 NTWIRLLSPFIPYTA
-784 EEIWDKYNDDDV
+784 EEIWDKYNDDDT
-796 FMSSIAWPVQDET
+796 FMSLNQWPEANLSLIDEK
-809 VIDAKIEKSEEII
+809 VEKSEEII
-822 QDLAKDIKEII
+822 QDLTKD
-833 KITKSQPETVHLYTA
+833 V
-848 PDWKYQVYDIAQE
+848 
-861 VGKPNIGEIIG
+861 
-872 RAMKANL
+872 
-879 YDNKKELSK
+879 
-888 FATKAGKSFNKINYV
+888 
-903 GKIDEVSIIN
+903 
-913 DAKNFLESE
+913 
-922 LNAKIEVYDEPTYD
+922 
-936 PQNKATNA
+936 
-944 SPYKPAIYLE
+944 

>member
-1 MVSELEKK
+1 MVTEIEKK
-9 WQKKWQEEKLF
+9 WQKKWQDSKLF
-20 ESNPD
+20 ESNPNNQ
-25 DREKMY
+25 EKMY
-31 VTVAFP
+31 ITVAFP

-42 MHVGHGR
+42 MHIGHGR

-100 NVHQVPEDE
+100 NVHRVSEEE
-109 LKKFVDPEYIVK
+109 LKKFDSPEYIVK
-121 YFSSEYHE
+121 YFSNEYHN

-144 RTIDPHYK
+144 RTIDPHYQ
-152 QFVRWQIRQLKDKD
+152 QFIRWQIRQLKDKN
-166 LVRKGSHPVKYCPS
+166 LIHKGSHPVKYCPD

-204 KFPIEDEY
+204 KFPIDDVF

-228 FWLNPDEAYIKVK
+228 FWLNPDAEYVKVE
-241 YNDEIW
+241 YNDEKW
-247 IISKDS
+247 IIAKEA
-253 YSNIIHQKESMEII
+253 YSNIIHQKESMKLIGD
-267 EEVDPKDYIGK
+267 VNPNDYIGK
-278 SVTNP
+278 SVSNP
-283 ITNDSLPIFP
+283 INGVELPIFP
-293 ASFVDPDYA
+293 ASFVNPDYA

-319 LEDLKNNQELIQRY
+319 LEDLKKNQELIEKY
-333 SLQEQVNN
+333 DLQQQIDNVQ
-341 IKLISLVNLKGYS
+341 LISLVDLKGYS
-354 EFPARDFINQFNV
+354 EYPAIDFIKQFNV
-367 QSQDDEKLKEAT
+367 SSQEDENLKNAT
-379 NEAYKT
+379 NEIYKL
-385 EHAKGIMNENTGE
+385 EHAKGIMNSNTGE

-406 VRNDVIDKLLN
+406 VRNDVISKLID

-434 RCGAKCVVKELD
+434 RCGSKCVVKELH

-453 SDEEWTKKTYE
+453 SDKDWTEKTHE
-464 CLDQLEVVPKELKSN
+464 CLEQLDVVPKEIRSN
-479 FEYYLG
+479 FEYYLD

-529 KDINPEDLNDAF
+529 NQINPEDLNDAF

-547 NQDGANDGSVNKID
+547 NQDGANDGSENKID
-561 SELTEQIRQEF
+561 EELTKQIQDEF

-595 MFHHAAIFPE
+595 MFHHAAIFPQ
-605 DKWPKGITVFGMG
+605 KYWPKGITVFGMG

-663 REKEVNGIQRR
+663 RETEVNGIQRR
-674 LELIQ
+674 LESIQ
-679 EFPEKIEALTG
+679 QFPEKIEELTG
-690 EKLKL
+690 QKVLL
-695 TLENEIPTVEKPI
+695 TKDNQVPTVEKTI

-713 SQINQKIAVAT
+713 SQINKKILTAT

-734 ALQSSLFLF
+734 ALQASLFLF
-743 RKDVDYYL
+743 RKDIDHYL
-751 NRITEVEQEEK
+751 NRITTISQEETE
-762 DTLTYII
+762 TLNYIL
-769 NTWIRLLSPFVPYTA
+769 NTWIRLLSPFIPYTT
-784 EEIWDKYNDDDV
+784 EEIWEKYGEDDT
-796 FMSSIAWPVQDET
+796 FMSINNWPSYDESQ
-809 VIDAKIEKSEEII
+809 IDAKIEKAEEIVL
-822 QDLAKDIKEII
+822 DLVKDIKEVI
-833 KITKSQPETVHLYTA
+833 KITQSTPETIHIYTA
-848 PDWKYQVYDIAQE
+848 PKWKYDVYEIAKE
-861 VGKPNIGEIIG
+861 VGKPNIGQIIQKS
-872 RAMKANL
+872 MQANL
-879 YDNKKELSK
+879 HDNKKELSK

-903 GKIDEVSIIN
+903 GVIDEVDIIN
-913 DAKNFLESE
+913 DAKGYLENEIGS
-922 LNAKIEVYDEPTYD
+922 KIVVYDEPTYD
-936 PQNKATNA
+936 PQNKSSNA
-944 SPYKPAIYLE
+944 APYKPAIYLE

>member
-1 MVSELEKK
+1 MVTELEKK
-9 WQKKWQEEKLF
+9 WQKKWQDAKIF

-25 DREKMY
+25 EREKMY
-31 VTVAFP
+31 LTVAFP

-87 IERQDPWTLDIYK
+87 IERKDPWTIDIYQ

-109 LKKFVDPEYIVK
+109 LKKFTDPEYIVK
-121 YFSSEYHE
+121 YFSNEYHN
-129 DMTHMGYSIDWRREF
+129 DMTNMGFSIDWRREF

-152 QFVRWQIRQLKDKD
+152 QFVRWQIRQLKDKN
-166 LVRKGSHPVKYCPS
+166 LIHKGSHPVKYCPD

-195 VGINELTLI
+195 VAINDLTLI
-204 KFPIEDEY
+204 KFPYEDSY

-228 FWLNPDEAYIKVK
+228 VWLNPEAEYVKVK
-241 YNDEIW
+241 YNDETW
-247 IISKDS
+247 IISRKAYD
-253 YSNIIHQKESMEII
+253 NIIYQKESMEII
-267 EEVDPKDYIGK
+267 EDVNPREFIGK
-278 SVTNP
+278 TVKNP
-283 ITNDSLPIFP
+283 ITDDTLPIFP

-319 LEDLKNNQELIQRY
+319 LEDIKADTTSIEEFN
-333 SLQEQVNN
+333 LQDHIDN
-341 IKLISLVNLKGYS
+341 INMISLVDLKGYS
-354 EFPARDFINQFNV
+354 EFPAKDFLDQFNV
-367 QSQDDEKLKEAT
+367 TSQDDENLKEAT
-379 NEAYKT
+379 NEIYKK
-385 EHAKGIMNENTGE
+385 EHAKGIMNKNTGE
-398 FEGQRVAD
+398 FEGRRVAD
-406 VRNDVIDKLLN
+406 VRDDVRKMLID

-422 KLYEFAEKPVIC
+422 TLYEFAEKPVIC
-434 RCGAKCVVKELD
+434 RCGSKCVVKELH

-453 SDEEWTKKTYE
+453 SDEKWTEETYE
-464 CLDQLEVVPKELKSN
+464 CLEQLDVVPKEVRSN

-514 DSTIYMSYYTIAKYM
+514 DSTIYMAYYTIAKFM
-529 KDINPEDLNDAF
+529 KQINADDLNDAF

-547 NQDGANDGSVNKID
+547 NQTGANDKSENKIPE
-561 SELTEQIRQEF
+561 ELTKQIQDEF

-595 MFHHAAIFPE
+595 MFHHAAIFPRE
-605 DKWPKGITVFGMG
+605 KWPQGITVFGMG

-663 REKEVNGIQRR
+663 RATEVNGIQRR
-674 LELIQ
+674 LEAIE
-679 EFPEKIEALTG
+679 EFPEKIEKLIG
-690 EKLKL
+690 EDIKL
-695 TLENEIPTVEKPI
+695 TQENNIPNVEKPI

-713 SQINQKIAVAT
+713 SQINRKIVEAT

-734 ALQSSLFLF
+734 ALQASLFLM
-743 RKDVDYYL
+743 RKDIDYYL
-751 NRITEVEQEEK
+751 KRITEITDEEK
-762 DTLTYII
+762 QTLIYII
-769 NTWIRLLSPFVPYTA
+769 NTWIRLLSPFIPYTA
-784 EEIWDKYNDDDV
+784 EEIWDKYNDDDT
-796 FMSSIAWPVQDET
+796 FMSLNQWPEANLSLIDEK
-809 VIDAKIEKSEEII
+809 VEKSEEII
-822 QDLAKDIKEII
+822 QDLTKDVKEII
-833 KITKSQPETVHLYTA
+833 KITKSNPETIHLYTTE
-848 PDWKYQVYDIAQE
+848 DWKYKVYDIAEE
-861 VGKPNIGEIIG
+861 VGKPNVGEIIQ
-872 RAMKANL
+872 RSMKANL

-888 FATKAGKSFNKINYV
+888 FATKTGKSFNKINYV
-903 GKIDEVSIIN
+903 GKIDEYQVIN
-913 DAKNFLESE
+913 DALEYLE
-922 LNAKIEVYDEPTYD
+922 DEIGAKIVVHNDNSYD
-936 PQNKATNA
+936 PQNKAPNA
-944 SPYKPAIYLE
+944 TPYKPAIYLE

>member
-57 ARFKRMQGYNVLFP
+57 ARFKRMQGFNVLFP

-100 NVHQVPEDE
+100 NVHKVPDDE
-109 LKKFVDPEYIVK
+109 LKKFVEPEYIVK
-121 YFSSEYHE
+121 YFSSEYHD

-144 RTIDPHYK
+144 RTIDPHYQ
-152 QFVRWQIRQLKDKD
+152 QFVRWQIRQLKDKN
-166 LVRKGSHPVKYCPS
+166 LIRKGSHPVKYCPS
-180 DDNPVGDHDLLEGEG
+180 DENPVGDHDLLEGEG

-204 KFPIEDEY
+204 KFPCGEDF

-228 FWLNPDEAYIKVK
+228 FWLNPDEPYVKVK
-241 YNDEIW
+241 YNGESW
-247 IISKDS
+247 IISKES
-253 YSNIIHQKESMEII
+253 FENIIHQKESMEIV
-267 EEVDPKDYIGK
+267 EEVNPKDFIGK
-278 SVTNP
+278 TVTNP
-283 ITNDSLPIFP
+283 ITGDELPIFP
-293 ASFVDPDYA
+293 ASFVNPDYA

-319 LEDLKNNQELIQRY
+319 LEDIKNNQELIDEY
-333 SLQEQVNN
+333 NLQEQVDN

-354 EFPARDFINQFNV
+354 EFPAKDFIKQFNV
-367 QSQDDEKLKEAT
+367 QNQEDEKLKDAT

-398 FEGQRVAD
+398 FEGRRVAD
-406 VRNDVIDKLLN
+406 VRDEVIEKLVN
-417 ENIAD
+417 ESIAD

-434 RCGAKCVVKELD
+434 RCGSKCVVKELD

-464 CLDQLEVVPKELKSN
+464 CLDQVEVVPNELKSN
-479 FEYYLG
+479 FEYYLD

-529 KDINPEDLNDAF
+529 KDIKPEDLNDAF

-547 NQDGANDGSVNKID
+547 NQDGANDGSVNKI
-561 SELTEQIRQEF
+561 SPELTKQIQDEF

-595 MFHHAAIFPE
+595 MFHHAAIFPKE
-605 DKWPKGITVFGMG
+605 YWPKGITVFGMG

-679 EFPEKIEALTG
+679 EFPEKIESLIG
-690 EKLKL
+690 EPLKL
-695 TLENEIPTVEKPI
+695 TLNNEIPTVTKSL

-713 SQINQKIAVAT
+713 SQINQKIGMAT

-734 ALQSSLFLF
+734 ALQASLFLF

-751 NRITEVEQEEK
+751 NRITSIESEEK
-762 DTLTYII
+762 ETLKYIL
-769 NTWIRLLSPFVPYTA
+769 NTWIRLLSPFVPYTT
-784 EEIWDKYNDDDV
+784 EEIWDKYNDDEV
-796 FMSSIAWPVQDET
+796 FMSSIAWPEKDES
-809 VIDAKIEKSEEII
+809 VIDNKIEKSEEII

-833 KITKSQPETVHLYTA
+833 KITKSTPETVHLYTA
-848 PDWKYQVYDIAQE
+848 PDWKYEVYEIAQE
-861 VGKPNIGEIIG
+861 VGKPNVGEIIG
-872 RAMKANL
+872 RSMKANL
-879 YDNKKELSK
+879 HDNKKELSK

-903 GKIDEVSIIN
+903 GKIDEVSVIN
-913 DAKNFLESE
+913 DAKNYLEGE
-922 LNAKIEVYDEPTYD
+922 INAKIKVYSEPTYD
-936 PQNKATNA
+936 PQNKAQNA
-944 SPYKPAIYLE
+944 TPYKPAIFLE

>member
-57 ARFKRMQGYNVLFP
+57 ARFKRMQGFNVLFP

-100 NVHQVPEDE
+100 NVHQVPDDE
-109 LKKFVDPEYIVK
+109 LKKFVEPEYIVK
-121 YFSSEYHE
+121 YFSSEYHD
-129 DMTHMGYSIDWRREF
+129 DMTNMGYSIDWRREF
-144 RTIDPHYK
+144 RTIDPHYQ
-152 QFVRWQIRQLKDKD
+152 QFVRWQIRQLKDKN
-166 LVRKGSHPVKYCPS
+166 LIRKGSHPVKYCPS
-180 DDNPVGDHDLLEGEG
+180 DENPVGDHDLLEGEG

-204 KFPIEDEY
+204 KFPCGEDF

-228 FWLNPDEAYIKVK
+228 FWLNPDEPYVKVK
-241 YNDEIW
+241 YNGESW
-247 IISKDS
+247 IISKES
-253 YSNIIHQKESMEII
+253 FENIIHQKESMEIV
-267 EEVDPKDYIGK
+267 EEVNPKDFIGK
-278 SVTNP
+278 TVTNP
-283 ITNDSLPIFP
+283 ITGDELPIFP
-293 ASFVDPDYA
+293 ASFVNPDYA

-319 LEDLKNNQELIQRY
+319 LEDIKNNQELIDEY
-333 SLQEQVNN
+333 NLQEQVDN

-354 EFPARDFINQFNV
+354 EFPAKDFIKQFNV
-367 QSQDDEKLKEAT
+367 QNQEDEKLKDAT

-398 FEGQRVAD
+398 FEGRRVAD
-406 VRNDVIDKLLN
+406 VRDEVIEKLIN
-417 ENIAD
+417 ESIAD

-434 RCGAKCVVKELD
+434 RCGSKCVVKELD

-464 CLDQLEVVPKELKSN
+464 CLDQVEVVPNELKSN
-479 FEYYLG
+479 FEYYLD

-529 KDINPEDLNDAF
+529 KDIKPEDLNDAF

-547 NQDGANDGSVNKID
+547 NQDGANDGSVNKI
-561 SELTEQIRQEF
+561 SPELTKQIQDEF

-595 MFHHAAIFPE
+595 MFHHAAIFPKE
-605 DKWPKGITVFGMG
+605 YWPKGITVFGMG

-663 REKEVNGIQRR
+663 REKEVKGIQRR

-679 EFPEKIEALTG
+679 EFPEKIESLIG
-690 EKLKL
+690 EPLKL
-695 TLENEIPTVEKPI
+695 TLNNEIPTVTKSL

-713 SQINQKIAVAT
+713 SQINQKIGMAT

-734 ALQSSLFLF
+734 ALQASLFLF

-751 NRITEVEQEEK
+751 NRITSIESEEK
-762 DTLTYII
+762 ETLKYIL
-769 NTWIRLLSPFVPYTA
+769 NTWIRLLSPFVPYTT
-784 EEIWDKYNDDDV
+784 EEIWDKYNDDEV
-796 FMSSIAWPVQDET
+796 FMSSIAWPEKDES
-809 VIDAKIEKSEEII
+809 VIDNKIEKSEEII

-833 KITKSQPETVHLYTA
+833 KITKSTPETVHLYTA
-848 PDWKYQVYDIAQE
+848 PDWKYEVYEIAQE
-861 VGKPNIGEIIG
+861 VGKPNVGEIIG
-872 RAMKANL
+872 RSMKANL
-879 YDNKKELSK
+879 HDNKKELSK

-903 GKIDEVSIIN
+903 GKIDEVSVIN
-913 DAKNFLESE
+913 DAKNYLEGE
-922 LNAKIEVYDEPTYD
+922 INAKIKVYSEPTYD
-936 PQNKATNA
+936 PQNKAQNA
-944 SPYKPAIYLE
+944 TPYKPAIFLE